1 MKHLRSFAAVG
12 LKEKLLNNSDFLN
25 VFLHRRS
32 CRLFYSNLAEEQ
44 AKLFWDAEVWTDWAP
59 FVWKQLL
66 PDCSA
71 MLLYLYQTPCNSH
84 TLLFMAAF
92 KAMSVTTWGLGL
104 RPILKRTILLGT
116 VQIKTALSSSLYLGK
131 CPLLIGFDAICS
143 LQFLI
148 LLTKANPFK
157 ILTAL
162 WLYKR
167 WLFSRYGK
175 SDWAE
180 FSMQLHSNMCVFV
193 GSPCQGGV

>member
-1 MKHLRSFAAVG
+1 
-12 LKEKLLNNSDFLN
+12 
-25 VFLHRRS
+25 
-32 CRLFYSNLAEEQ
+32 
-44 AKLFWDAEVWTDWAP
+44 
-59 FVWKQLL
+59 
-66 PDCSA
+66 

-104 RPILKRTILLGT
+104 RPILKRPILLGT

-148 LLTKANPFK
+148 LFTKANPFK